1 MDDQAIAVV
10 LDMSGPTFLP
20 KADNDVVAL
29 IMGVQLLQGDRARQ
43 AFEAS
48 KMGYLLTVE
57 EFVSQPIAVVRGYLA
72 KGLSVEARSLLLGQS
87 KLKPT
92 VRAALEAIAV

>member
-10 LDMSGPTFLP
+10 LEMVGPTYIP
-20 KADNDVVAL
+20 KAENDVVAL
-29 IMGVQLLQGDRARQ
+29 ILGVQLIQGEKAKQ

-92 VRAALEAIAV
+92 VRQALEAIAV